1 MKLRLIRRNINAF
14 TMIELLVVVAIIGIL
29 SGLIIVGMG
38 SLTQDARDGK
48 RKAEIDAVRKALWSQ
63 SNMGT
68 KSYPVETNWCCLG
81 KTGDCT
87 TLASVLVPDFLGKLP
102 QDPSYNPLNKESCY
116 MYKSNGTTFDLY
128 TKLEKKG
135 SISLSPESVKI
146 SESQSCDEA
155 NGWIDTGLGFCVMQ
169 WEAKIQGDNN
179 GNQTYNAAFVP
190 ESRSAGTP
198 WVNISQINAIAEC
211 KSIGAHL
218 INNAEWMAL
227 ARDIESVSSNY
238 TGGVLN
244 RGNVGDTA
252 AGDYNGADPEAG
264 VTNALATLTLSN
276 GKTINHF
283 SGNVW
288 EWVDYTIS
296 GAGSQP
302 QVPSQTSFGW
312 QEINAVTDF
321 GNNLG
326 YNNVGPKNTSL
337 NGSTGAGRI
346 YYQSTYTSERALARG
361 GRWDGGSNAGVF
373 ALWLTYSTSGF
384 YATVGCRCAR

>member
-1 MKLRLIRRNINAF
+1 MKLRLIRNNINAF

-38 SLTQDARDGK
+38 DLTKNARDGK
-48 RKAEIDAVRKALWSQ
+48 RKGEIDTVRKALWMQ
-63 SNMGT
+63 SNMGS
-68 KSYPVETNWCCLG
+68 KGYPVETNWCCLG
-81 KTGDCT
+81 KTGDCP
-87 TLASVLVPDFLGKLP
+87 TLTSALVPDFVGKLP
-102 QDPSYNPLNKESCY
+102 QDPSYNSLNKEYCY

-128 TKLEKKG
+128 TQLEKKG

-146 SESQSCDEA
+146 SESQSCDES

-169 WEAKIQGDNN
+169 WEARNSG
-179 GNQTYNAAFVP
+179 GYPAST
-190 ESRSAGTP
+190 GTGLP
-198 WVNISQINAIAEC
+198 WVSITQPQAITAC

-238 TGGVLN
+238 VSGVLK
-244 RGNVGDTA
+244 RGNVGDGAT
-252 AGDYNGADPEAG
+252 GDYNGADPESG

-276 GKTINHF
+276 GKTINHL

-302 QVPSQTSFGW
+302 QAPNQTWGW
-312 QEINAVTDF
+312 LEINAVTNF
-321 GNNLG
+321 GNDLG

-337 NGSTGAGRI
+337 NGSTGVGRI
-346 YYQSTYTSERALARG
+346 YYSSSDTGPRVLRRG
-361 GRWDGGSNAGVF
+361 GPWDIGSYAGVF
-373 ALWLTYSTSGF
+373 ALGLHNSTSDASASVGF
-384 YATVGCRCAR
+384 RCAR